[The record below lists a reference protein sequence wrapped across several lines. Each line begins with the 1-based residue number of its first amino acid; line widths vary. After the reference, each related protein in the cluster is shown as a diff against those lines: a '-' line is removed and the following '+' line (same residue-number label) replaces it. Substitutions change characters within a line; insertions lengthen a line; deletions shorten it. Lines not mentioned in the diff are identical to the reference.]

1 MMRHT
6 FNRAAWSFVGV
17 LCAGTLLCAAPRAH
31 AGSVLLS
38 RESDLRAT
46 GAGDALEYDLSNG
59 TADLERFVDNL
70 LSDRAAPARSSA
82 DQDSA
87 PNVAAGGK
95 LAGASAKGS
104 AKAAVDAGAPDA
116 FCDAATNFDIFFSV
130 DQKPAMFRLDAALA
144 AGGDATTGISL
155 RRASAPDDMP
165 LISIDVTADS
175 QSVSRSAELVPGT
188 YGLSVWAFA
197 RGTPAE
203 SAASYA
209 VSVGLDESQG
219 GSGAPVPL
227 PAAIWGGAVGLSG
240 VALLVRRWRGQARTV
255 T

>member
-1 MMRHT
+1 
-6 FNRAAWSFVGV
+6 
-17 LCAGTLLCAAPRAH
+17 
-31 AGSVLLS
+31 
-38 RESDLRAT
+38 
-46 GAGDALEYDLSNG
+46 
-59 TADLERFVDNL
+59 VDNL

-95 LAGASAKGS
+95 LAGMSAKGS
-104 AKAAVDAGAPDA
+104 AKAAVDAGSLDA
-116 FCDAATNFDIFFSV
+116 YCDAATNFDVFFTV
-130 DQKPAMFRLDAALA
+130 DTKPTMFRLDAAMA

-165 LISIDVTADS
+165 LISIDVTGESKLLS
-175 QSVSRSAELVPGT
+175 QATELPPGT

-203 SAASYA
+203 SAASYSVA
-209 VSVGLDESQG
+209 VGLDEAQG

-227 PAAIWGGAVGLSG
+227 PAAIWGGAMGLSG
-240 VALLVRRWRGQARTV
+240 VALVVRRWRGQARTA

>member
-1 MMRHT
+1 MMMRNPL
-6 FNRAAWSFVGV
+6 NRAAWSFVGV
-17 LCAGTLLCAAPRAH
+17 LCAGAGAATLLCAAPRAH
-31 AGSVLLS
+31 GGSVLLS
-38 RESDLRAT
+38 RESDLRAS
-46 GAGDALEYDLSNG
+46 GVGEALEYDLSNG

-87 PNVAAGGK
+87 PNVASGGK

-104 AKAAVDAGAPDA
+104 AKAAVDAASPDA
-116 FCDAATNFDIFFSV
+116 YCDAATNFDIFFTV
-130 DQKPAMFRLDAALA
+130 DSKPTMFRLDAAMA

-165 LISIDVTADS
+165 LISIDVTGESKLLS
-175 QSVSRSAELVPGT
+175 QATELPPGT

-203 SAASYA
+203 SAASY
-209 VSVGLDESQG
+209 S
-219 GSGAPVPL
+219 
-227 PAAIWGGAVGLSG
+227 
-240 VALLVRRWRGQARTV
+240 
-255 T
+255 